1 MITCRLKLGCLASVI
16 MFCGYIPLFAWIYMS
31 KKYETNINVKTSV
44 VHKQSRD
51 KSVRSFQVFD
61 SSFINVKDFRN
72 TEYKFVHYSLPNISY
87 PFNCTETLD
96 LEPQSFPHKIQGPV
110 EDILCM
116 KRPRLLENYKNP
128 CWIEDG
134 HLRCLPYFHIFGV
147 CKSGTTDL
155 FRRLMIHH
163 QIMPN
168 KGLMKK
174 ETWFWSWKRY
184 GEHSDGPIS
193 TLKNFTDLFDVLPQR
208 LTYSYDLDMYYSH
221 FVTGHGDPMD
231 IWYPFDWT
239 LIPQNNPTSEEPVYI
254 TPNLISHINPNI
266 RLILVIRDPA
276 ERLYSHYLHKNLA
289 INIYPSAKEFHED
302 VQHAVSTFAN
312 CTNRKSLRACLYD
325 TVLYKRLRAPISS
338 GFYSTFL
345 RDWLKVFDKDQLMVI
360 RTEDYE
366 HNIAGT
372 LMKVFKFLN
381 LDNVG
386 PYVLE
391 KMACRELEYKS
402 NYMSPI
408 MNETRSLLETFY
420 NDSQRDMVSLVEEY
434 GIDLSLQPQD
444 DMASKINCTRFMA
457 RKPLVSKLKRKKVK
471 RYFISKKNATKYFR
485 NKYIPR

>member
-1 MITCRLKLGCLASVI
+1 MV
-16 MFCGYIPLFAWIYMS
+16 
-31 KKYETNINVKTSV
+31 
-44 VHKQSRD
+44 
-51 KSVRSFQVFD
+51 
-61 SSFINVKDFRN
+61 
-72 TEYKFVHYSLPNISY
+72 
-87 PFNCTETLD
+87 
-96 LEPQSFPHKIQGPV
+96 PQKNQKKIQGPV

-163 QIMPN
+163 QIIQN

-184 GEHSDGPIS
+184 GERKLSWKRYVERKMSWKRYVEHSDGQIS

-208 LTYSYDLDMYYSH
+208 LTYSYDIDMYYSH

-254 TPNLISHINPNI
+254 TPNLIYHLNPNI

-276 ERLYSHYLHKNLA
+276 ERLYSHYLHKNLG
-289 INIYPSAKEFHED
+289 INIHPSAKEFHED
-302 VQHAVSTFAN
+302 VQQAVSTFAN
-312 CTNRKSLRACLYD
+312 CTNSKSLRACLYD

-345 RDWLKVFDKDQLMVI
+345 MFLRDWLKVFDKNQVMVI
-360 RTEDYE
+360 RNEDYR

-372 LMKVFKFLN
+372 LKKVFKFLN
-381 LDNVG
+381 LDEVG

-391 KMACRELEYKS
+391 KMACRELEYKT
-402 NYMSPI
+402 NYRSPM

-420 NDSQRDMVSLVEEY
+420 YDSQRDMDSLLGEY

-444 DMASKINCTRFMA
+444 EMASKINCSRFIA
-457 RKPLVSKLKRKKVK
+457 RKPLLSKLKRSKVK
-471 RYFISKKNATKYFR
+471 RYFISKKNSTKYFR
-485 NKYIPR
+485 NKHIPR